1 MKDVL
6 AEAGLTVES
15 VMSRFTMFNAYQV
28 QERAHGAAHGAG
40 ARSAHEAMAGK
51 EGK

>member
-6 AEAGLTVES
+6 AEAGLTVED
-15 VMSRFTMFNAYQV
+15 VLSRFTMFNAYQV
-28 QERAHGAAHGAG
+28 QER
-40 ARSAHEAMAGK
+40 MAGE